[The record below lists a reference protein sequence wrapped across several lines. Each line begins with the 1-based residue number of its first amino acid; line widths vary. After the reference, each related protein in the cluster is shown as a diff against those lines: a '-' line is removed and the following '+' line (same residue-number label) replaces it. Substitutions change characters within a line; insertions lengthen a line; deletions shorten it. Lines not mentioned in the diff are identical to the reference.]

1 MPEPHRTVTAPLR
14 VCRPLGYSQLAMAV
28 AADALVR
35 RSRAQ
40 GRPAELVV
48 PAVTGDAAGHYQFE
62 RELSREGYDR
72 ATLDPQEYAHRSA
85 TFDDQRMAGVAELL
99 GTLGVA
105 GSLAEVSTTA
115 PEVVRATRTA
125 FVTLY
130 EQGMIEHAQ
139 RVVLGCPRCRTPLD
153 DLDVE
158 AAELDAERLTLSV
171 PTSAGGELTVQTTAP
186 ELLAG
191 AVAVLVPVDH
201 PAAGT
206 EALVPLTGRPI
217 PVLEDGVGTPV
228 RLVVGAHDAGAGELV
243 ARAGLAMVPVLDSAG
258 VVVAPG
264 PLQGLG
270 RYAAR
275 AAARQLLVAEGVV
288 AAAEPTVEQSG
299 RCGCCGS
306 VVVPYLGWHW
316 FLRSGEMETAAG
328 DAVRDGLVS
337 FVPSGARDAFLALAG
352 VRRDWCLSSTMAG
365 GVAVPAAR
373 CLDCGRLAV
382 EAEPAASCGGCMGPV
397 EAECETLDARFV
409 AAVWALV
416 LGGWP
421 ARRGGAGDE
430 PETNAVVAADDLSRW
445 VLPALALGLRL
456 AGASPFSRVSVH
468 PWPAESEPEVE
479 PFIGAGSDRRVLR
492 LALVEGSGD
501 IGAARSA
508 VAALDQHR
516 GPAGDAAAA
525 AAATAAGVAALGE
538 GSPAQAGGLLASA
551 LGAGIAGGADEG
563 LRELA
568 LAILGD

>member
-35 RSRAQ
+35 RSWAQ
-40 GRPAELVV
+40 GRPADLVV
-48 PAVTGDAAGHYQFE
+48 PAVTGDAAGRYQFE
-62 RELSREGYDR
+62 RELSRDGYDR

-99 GTLGVA
+99 GELGVA
-105 GSLAEVSTTA
+105 GSLAELSMTD

-191 AVAVLVPVDH
+191 VVAVLVPVDH
-201 PAAGT
+201 PAAGS
-206 EALVPLTGRPI
+206 EALVPLAERPV
-217 PVLEDGVGTPV
+217 PVLEDAAGTPV
-228 RLVVGAHDAGAGELV
+228 RLVGAHDAGAAELV
-243 ARAGLAMVPVLDSAG
+243 ARAGLGMVPVLDGAG

-288 AAAEPTVEQSG
+288 ASVEPTVEQTG

-337 FVPSGARDAFLALAG
+337 FVPPGARDAFLALAG
-352 VRRDWCLSSTMAG
+352 VRRDWCLSSTVAG

-382 EAEPAASCGGCMGPV
+382 EAEAAASCGGCMGPV
-397 EAECETLDARFV
+397 EAERETLDARFV

-421 ARRGGAGDE
+421 ARRSGAAGGA
-430 PETNAVVAADDLSRW
+430 ETNAVVAADDLSRW

-479 PFIGAGSDRRVLR
+479 PFIGAGADRRVLR
-492 LALVEGSGD
+492 LALVEGTGD
-501 IGAARSA
+501 IDTARSA
-508 VAALDQHR
+508 VAALDHPR
-516 GPAGDAAAA
+516 APAGDAAAA
-525 AAATAAGVAALGE
+525 AAAAAAGVAALGE

-551 LGAGIAGGADEG
+551 LSAGLAGQADEG

-568 LAILGD
+568 LPILGQ